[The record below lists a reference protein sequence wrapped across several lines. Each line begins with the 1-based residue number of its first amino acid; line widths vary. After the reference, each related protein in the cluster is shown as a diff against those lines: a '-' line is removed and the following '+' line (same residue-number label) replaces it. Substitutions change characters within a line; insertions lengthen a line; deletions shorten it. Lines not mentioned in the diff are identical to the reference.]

1 MFGELGNLMKLQGEI
16 KKLQKQIKK
25 MESTGTNDDGMVS
38 ITINGELECVGV
50 KVDEDK
56 LKTADKR
63 SLEKA
68 IQHALNRAASANKEA
83 AAAKMKEITGGL
95 KIPGMDGLF

>member
-68 IQHALNRAASANKEA
+68 IQHALNRAASANTRSSASTNGAISVNCEP
-83 AAAKMKEITGGL
+83 I
-95 KIPGMDGLF
+95 